1 MRSPSVRSVLIVDD
15 DPLVRELLGE
25 VLGSDAFDLRF
36 AADGPTAL
44 QEVEDDLPDLVLL
57 DVMMPGMDGFEV
69 CRRLRS
75 VHPHLQIVI
84 LTARV
89 GRDQEAAALAAGAD
103 AFLAKPFSPLA
114 LREFID
120 REPE

>member
-1 MRSPSVRSVLIVDD
+1 MRSVLIVDD

-44 QEVEDDLPDLVLL
+44 QEVEAELPDLVLL

-69 CRRLRS
+69 CRRLRH
-75 VHPHLQIVI
+75 VHPHLRIVI

-89 GRDQEAAALAAGAD
+89 GRDEEAVALAAGAD

-120 REPE
+120 REPR